1 MCTLLKS
8 LSRWW
13 KGRWQCA
20 ATLPRVA
27 VHDLC
32 ASTTMCRRC
41 PWARSDSAPLVR
53 LGGPPGCSRRCVD
66 KTTLKPRGRMWHT
79 CQSAKY
85 LFCQVFFSFV
95 CLLFS
100 RLLTY
105 TPPPWTYTFINIY
118 IYIYIYYI
126 SIFFVISVK
135 CLCSVLFWD
144 KLLRK
149 ARFQSC
155 F

>member
-85 LFCQVFFSFV
+85 LFCQVFFFLCLFV
-95 CLLFS
+95 VFQIIDIH
-100 RLLTY
+100 T
-105 TPPPWTYTFINIY
+105 TTMNIHIYKY